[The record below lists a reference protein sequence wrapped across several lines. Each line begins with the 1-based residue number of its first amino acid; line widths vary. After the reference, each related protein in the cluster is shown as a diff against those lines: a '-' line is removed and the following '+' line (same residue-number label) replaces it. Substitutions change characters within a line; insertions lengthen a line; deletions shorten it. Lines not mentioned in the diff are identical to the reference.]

1 MLKVTG
7 AEQKILVVYM
17 NKTISGQLIVF
28 GTIVIMGILVMVGTQ
43 YYASKQLR
51 ISGPIYQDIIDGTSL
66 LSDVAPPLMN
76 VSEAYLLANEMYV
89 HPTLR
94 DINIAKIADLHTLF
108 DARVVEWQDKDIER
122 SLRSKLNNV
131 VIKPSDAFWRTLEDN
146 FLPAI
151 KNNDDIEVAIALGAL
166 LNAFQTQQAA
176 IAAFVETADQSLAMT
191 EQKARDTEFTLE
203 IIIYSVIALC
213 ILIILAGISLF
224 RRRAIKPL
232 SEITNYM
239 TILAS
244 EDYSQDIPFTDRKD
258 EIGEIAKSVSMFK
271 QAAIER
277 RQLRNAA
284 EQERITKSEEDA
296 ATHERETHASN
307 ERTHFIG
314 ILSDGLTQLSRG
326 DLTHRIEER
335 FAPEF
340 DNLRTAFNSSIETLA
355 GTLTEVSHATN
366 SVRVSADSVSSSSD
380 DLSRRTE
387 QQAASLEQTA
397 AALDQVTAT
406 VRQSTEQANK
416 ASAMVA
422 DTKNGAEKSGIVV
435 RNAINAMTKIEESST
450 EIGQI
455 IGVIDEIS
463 FQTNLLALNAGVEAA
478 RAGDAGKG
486 FAVVAQEVRA
496 LAGRS
501 ADAAKEI
508 KALIDTSSS
517 QVETGVSLVNET
529 GASLDEIE
537 RHVSSINDIIQS
549 IVTGAHEQSTALAQ
563 IDSAVNQ
570 MDQVTQQ
577 NAHMVQETNRSCEG
591 LIGLSSQLEG
601 LIQRFR
607 LTTGRPHQRQ
617 ERDQQDYRHEYQR
630 DNRHDQDYGHRQ
642 HNESQHNEPR
652 RSENRYEP
660 DPRRNEQASGFSDN
674 RDRNIQPVNDQYRHN
689 QQSNPSLAPSPAR
702 SLGRRLA
709 AGLASGGSHQ
719 AQRSSRD
726 ENSWDEF

>member
-1 MLKVTG
+1 
-7 AEQKILVVYM
+7 M

-51 ISGPIYQDIIDGTSL
+51 ISGPIYQDIIDGKNL

-76 VSEAYLLANEMYV
+76 VSEAYLLANEIYA
-89 HPTLR
+89 HPTLLKE
-94 DINIAKIADLHTLF
+94 NIAKITTLHAQF
-108 DARVVEWQDKDIER
+108 DERVLQWQNKDIDL
-122 SLRSKLNNV
+122 SLRSELNNV
-131 VIKPSDAFWRTLEDN
+131 VIKPSDAFWRALESG

-151 KNNDDIEVAIALGAL
+151 NTSDDVEIAIALGAL
-166 LNAFQTQQAA
+166 LNAYQTQQTA
-176 IAAFVETADQSLAMT
+176 IEAFVQTANQALVVT
-191 EQKARDTEFTLE
+191 EQEARDTEFRLE
-203 IIIYSVIALC
+203 LIVYGVIALC
-213 ILIILAGISLF
+213 ILMILGGNSLF

-232 SEITNYM
+232 SEITRYM
-239 TILAS
+239 TVLAA
-244 EDYSQDIPFTDRKD
+244 EDYSQDVPFTERKD
-258 EIGEIAKSVSMFK
+258 EIGEIANSVSMFK
-271 QAAIER
+271 EAAIER
-277 RQLRNAA
+277 RQLRKTA

-296 ATHERETHASN
+296 ATHEREAHASN
-307 ERTHFIG
+307 ERSHFIG

-355 GTLTEVSHATN
+355 GTLTEVSNATN
-366 SVRVSADSVSSSSD
+366 SVRVSADSVSSLSD

-422 DTKNGAEKSGIVV
+422 DTKSGAEKSGIVV

-478 RAGDAGKG
+478 RAGEAGKG

-529 GASLDEIE
+529 GASLVEIE
-537 RHVSSINDIIQS
+537 QHVSSINDIIQS

-563 IDSAVNQ
+563 INSAVNQ

-607 LTTGRPHQRQ
+607 LTNGRPYQRQ
-617 ERDQQDYRHEYQR
+617 ERDQHDHRNEYQR
-630 DNRHDQDYGHRQ
+630 DNSYDQNYGHRQ
-642 HNESQHNEPR
+642 NHEPR
-652 RSENRYEP
+652 RSDKNYEQDQRHHGQANR
-660 DPRRNEQASGFSDN
+660 DANT
-674 RDRNIQPVNDQYRHN
+674 RDRNIQPVNDHYRQN
-689 QQSNPSLAPSPAR
+689 QQPTPSVPSPAR

-726 ENSWDEF
+726 ENTWDEF